1 MRLIKLFI
9 WFVLLVS
16 MAFFLQQNHD
26 LNPND
31 LRIWLYY
38 GKEVNLKLTVI
49 ISITVLIGFIFGL
62 LISAIQIIS
71 HKTEII
77 SLKSSKRKLQ
87 VELDTLR
94 NQSIMDDIEIKDSS
108 ENIKL

>member
-1 MRLIKLFI
+1 M
-9 WFVLLVS
+9 
-16 MAFFLQQNHD
+16 
-26 LNPND
+26 
-31 LRIWLYY
+31 
-38 GKEVNLKLTVI
+38 
-49 ISITVLIGFIFGL
+49 
-62 LISAIQIIS
+62 QIIS
-71 HKTEII
+71 HKTEIM